1 MKSLIPRFSP
11 FWGFF
16 LARQIDRVAN
26 SVVMMGFHFLLTLF
40 FLIFNIRLWQFRNR
54 REQ

>member
-26 SVVMMGFHFLLTLF
+26 SGGHDGISLFVDPFHLNLQHPMVA
-40 FLIFNIRLWQFRNR
+40 I
-54 REQ
+54 